1 MNLLMILIILFAI
14 MVSVC
19 ISYIAWEISTGRP
32 PAGKIKESGEAK
44 EPKDLPD
51 S

>member
-1 MNLLMILIILFAI
+1 MILIILFAI
-14 MVSVC
+14 LVSVC
-19 ISYIAWEISTGRP
+19 IAYIAWDITAMKPRN
-32 PAGKIKESGEAK
+32 IKESGEAK

>member
-1 MNLLMILIILFAI
+1 MILIILFAI
-14 MVSVC
+14 LVSVC
-19 ISYIAWEISTGRP
+19 IAYIAWDITAMKPRT
-32 PAGKIKESGEAK
+32 KESGEAK